1 MNRGNDAS
9 STVLVQP
16 GILVQNIDL
25 PRIDQQAYQVAA
37 LGAAVDMFH
46 GEFAQASTGVACT
59 LNLLE
64 EVREGDVALDICQT
78 VIFGMEAIVENK
90 VTRYGCSS
98 CFEQ

>member
-46 GEFAQASTGVACT
+46 REFAQASTVVAYSESLGRGQGRRCRIGH
-59 LNLLE
+59 LSDRNLWN
-64 EVREGDVALDICQT
+64 GGYC
-78 VIFGMEAIVENK
+78 
-90 VTRYGCSS
+90 
-98 CFEQ
+98 